1 MVKPF
6 LRPVKILLAFSM
18 HSRNLFLQIFRFKK
32 TFFSVDSF
40 SLIYPSTMWI
50 AHTEDTSSGRSCEWM
65 TGLRSIHHR
74 KITLVFTD
82 LHGLHIQVYPVP
94 CKCLQKHWL
103 DEVIWSKVILVP
115 ESSAGTRVR
124 KMGKCL
130 THHLLDTGAS
140 SQNQLMYNSPHTSA
154 LLFFIWHFSVFPWI
168 WWTILTLFSSNWS
181 SK

>member
-1 MVKPF
+1 
-6 LRPVKILLAFSM
+6 
-18 HSRNLFLQIFRFKK
+18 
-32 TFFSVDSF
+32 
-40 SLIYPSTMWI
+40 MWI

-94 CKCLQKHWL
+94 CKYLQKHWL

-130 THHLLDTGAS
+130 TQYHLLDTGVCLQPAPIHVQFS
-140 SQNQLMYNSPHTSA
+140 THHTA
-154 LLFFIWHFSVFPWI
+154 LLFFIYGTSPCSHESDGQSWHFSLPTDLLNRDICHSADCQPFPQE
-168 WWTILTLFSSNWS
+168 TDPKLMRQNESCLY
-181 SK
+181 